1 MDIKRVLASAPR
13 KHDLGEER
21 SMLTVWG
28 EALDPAAVRQE
39 HPRPQFA
46 RERFTML
53 NGWWDFC
60 IVPVGA
66 CPTVRVPDERDGRI
80 LVPFSPESLL
90 SGVRRALAPDELLW
104 YVRRVPRPRLRPGER
119 CLLHFEAVDFA
130 CACCV
135 NGRVVGTH
143 EGGYLP
149 FAFDITEAITL
160 DEEWAAALDAGVRS
174 EIVVA
179 VAVRDPSDAGTQLR
193 GKQKRERGGIWY
205 TAQSGIWQP
214 VWMEVVPARR
224 IEGLALR
231 PDASAGRLIV
241 DVDVRGDEGLLRLYV
256 TDGNGAPVASAS
268 VPVEEGATA
277 ARPPAGENG
286 DPLRRV
292 RVSVDVPDPRLWSP
306 EHPHL
311 YDLTLRFGTDVV
323 HSYTA
328 FRTVEVRA
336 DAHGTS
342 RFFLN
347 GEPLLLRGVLDQG
360 YWSDGL
366 MTAPSDEAMV
376 FDIQSMKDAGFNML
390 RKHLKVEADR
400 WYYHCDRLGMLVWQD
415 MVSGGGAYGTWET
428 SFRPT
433 LWRGS
438 WDSYDD
444 REPSHQQKLGAGD
457 ERYRDQW
464 RRCCRATVDHLR
476 NHPSVAC
483 WVLFNEGWGQ
493 FNAELAAEA
502 VRRADPTRPVDA
514 VSGWYDQH
522 CGDFLSVHNYFRTL
536 KVYPDDPSKLR
547 GYAAERGS
555 RAFAISE
562 FGGAAFRVEGHCAFA
577 GSYGYDSFDDVVAW
591 RAAVRA
597 MLDEAAALED
607 AGLTAF
613 VYTQLSDVEEEVN
626 GILTYDRRV
635 NKLKEAERGS
645 CASDS

>member
-1 MDIKRVLASAPR
+1 
-13 KHDLGEER
+13 
-21 SMLTVWG
+21 
-28 EALDPAAVRQE
+28 
-39 HPRPQFA
+39 
-46 RERFTML
+46 ML

-224 IEGLALR
+224 IEGLVLR

-268 VPVEEGATA
+268 VPVEEGAMA
-277 ARPPAGENG
+277 AWPPAGENG

-311 YDLTLRFGTDVV
+311 YDLTDRKSVV
-323 HSYTA
+323 
-328 FRTVEVRA
+328 
-336 DAHGTS
+336 
-342 RFFLN
+342 
-347 GEPLLLRGVLDQG
+347 
-360 YWSDGL
+360 
-366 MTAPSDEAMV
+366 
-376 FDIQSMKDAGFNML
+376 
-390 RKHLKVEADR
+390 
-400 WYYHCDRLGMLVWQD
+400 
-415 MVSGGGAYGTWET
+415 
-428 SFRPT
+428 
-433 LWRGS
+433 
-438 WDSYDD
+438 
-444 REPSHQQKLGAGD
+444 
-457 ERYRDQW
+457 
-464 RRCCRATVDHLR
+464 
-476 NHPSVAC
+476 
-483 WVLFNEGWGQ
+483 
-493 FNAELAAEA
+493 
-502 VRRADPTRPVDA
+502 
-514 VSGWYDQH
+514 
-522 CGDFLSVHNYFRTL
+522 
-536 KVYPDDPSKLR
+536 
-547 GYAAERGS
+547 
-555 RAFAISE
+555 
-562 FGGAAFRVEGHCAFA
+562 
-577 GSYGYDSFDDVVAW
+577 
-591 RAAVRA
+591 
-597 MLDEAAALED
+597 
-607 AGLTAF
+607 
-613 VYTQLSDVEEEVN
+613 
-626 GILTYDRRV
+626 
-635 NKLKEAERGS
+635 
-645 CASDS
+645 